1 MGFIEGELYATSG
14 AYLEPYKASKKQSS
28 GGVADLRPATFL
40 KKRLW
45 HRCFPVNFA
54 EFLRTAFL
62 TEHLRLAASVSAVDY
77 FAKSFILNVRQGPE
91 CAPELPA
98 IQKNIW

>member
-1 MGFIEGELYATSG
+1 M
-14 AYLEPYKASKKQSS
+14 
-28 GGVADLRPATFL
+28 
-40 KKRLW
+40 
-45 HRCFPVNFA
+45 NFA